1 MRKSYGILAK
11 KFESLIY
18 ISYSIRRK
26 QEEEHQEKFDHRV
39 QFDEGTGA
47 LHVETSAVKGANSN
61 TGTIKRNKKRERLW
75 DL

>member
-11 KFESLIY
+11 IFESLIY
-18 ISYSIRRK
+18 IYYAIHRR

-61 TGTIKRNKKRERLW
+61 TGTIKRNKEKERVW